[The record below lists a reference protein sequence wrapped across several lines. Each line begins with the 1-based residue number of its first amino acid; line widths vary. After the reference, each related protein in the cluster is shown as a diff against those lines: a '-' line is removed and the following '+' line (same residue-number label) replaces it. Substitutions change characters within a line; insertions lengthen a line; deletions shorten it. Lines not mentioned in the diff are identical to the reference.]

1 MWQDIVLR
9 FRALFF
15 RRRMDEELKEELD
28 FHIEM
33 QARRNRQHDVDPAE
47 AKRQARLQFG
57 SVVSATEECREQRAY
72 SQWKCS

>member
-28 FHIEM
+28 FHIET
-33 QARRNRQHDVDPAE
+33 QARRNRQHDVDPAA

-57 SVVSATEECREQRAY
+57 SVVKRKNAANKGAY